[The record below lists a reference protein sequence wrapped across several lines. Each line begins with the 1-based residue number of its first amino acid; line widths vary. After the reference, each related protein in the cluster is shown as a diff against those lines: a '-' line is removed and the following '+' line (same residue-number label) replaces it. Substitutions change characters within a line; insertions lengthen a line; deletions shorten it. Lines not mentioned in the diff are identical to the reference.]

1 MIRLFEAVKSR
12 EIFQSGDT
20 VTLSE
25 GLVCQRSR
33 PLTCGLAQPLQRM
46 REDIRAYCMIAQ
58 HPVMSIQK
66 DRLPQLTMTPAA
78 KAGYG
83 KELECQR

>member
-1 MIRLFEAVKSR
+1 MIRLLEPVESR

-25 GLVCQRSR
+25 SLLCQRSR
-33 PLTCGLAQPLQRM
+33 PSTCSLAQPLQQM
-46 REDIRAYCMIAQ
+46 REDIMAYCMIAQ

-78 KAGYG
+78 KARYG
-83 KELECQR
+83 KKL